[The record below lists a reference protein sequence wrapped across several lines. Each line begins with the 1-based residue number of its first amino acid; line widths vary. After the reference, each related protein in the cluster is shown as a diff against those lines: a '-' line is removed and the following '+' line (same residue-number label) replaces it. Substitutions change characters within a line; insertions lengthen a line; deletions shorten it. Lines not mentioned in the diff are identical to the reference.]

1 MLFSF
6 EEQQMTLGRGERKLT
21 KNENKGF
28 HLLHHMMIITG
39 LQYDLLLIKI
49 LVKTHININLPL
61 QLIKLRH
68 VSYPLYLQS
77 AVW

>member
-49 LVKTHININLPL
+49 LVKTHI
-61 QLIKLRH
+61 K
-68 VSYPLYLQS
+68 
-77 AVW
+77 